1 MRLLKLSFLVLLAVA
16 LVPLALSRASTSDQ
30 KKAYVLACGEVNK
43 PGMTP
48 FTEGM
53 TLRHAVALFEGMTA
67 IADASR
73 VLVLGRDGR
82 HITIDSTTL
91 SGTNDVELQ
100 AGDVIA
106 VPTMGRQHFFAMGEV
121 NRPGVFEFRD
131 GLTLRQAVALCGGP
145 TPTASLART
154 LIVRHDDI
162 GGRHKVI
169 PVDLRGLMEGKIEDI
184 PILVDDI
191 IVIREFGVGG
201 KP

>member
-1 MRLLKLSFLVLLAVA
+1 MRLLKLSFLLLLPLA
-16 LVPLALSRASTSDQ
+16 LAPLALSRASTSDQ

-43 PGMTP
+43 PGMIP

-53 TLRHAVALFEGMTA
+53 TLRHALGLVDGMTA
-67 IADASR
+67 TADVSR

-82 HITIDSTTL
+82 HITIDPATL

-106 VPTMGRQHFFAMGEV
+106 VPTLGRQHFFAMGEV
-121 NRPGVFEFRD
+121 NRPGVFEFRE
-131 GLTLRQAVALCGGP
+131 GVTLRQAAVLFEGP
-145 TPTASLART
+145 TSTASLART
-154 LIVRHDDI
+154 LIVRHDHI

-169 PVDLRGLMEGKIEDI
+169 PVDLRALMEGKIEDV
-184 PILVDDI
+184 PILVDDFI
-191 IVIREFGVGG
+191 FIREFGGSG